1 MTYAAKA
8 DLRQT
13 MRSRWMLRL
22 FSSQS
27 YQLLRT
33 DSSAGPKLPSFLI
46 YHTKREQLG
55 HTVRYR
61 SDAHTKRHITKLF
74 VKGTMSRDFLSPV
87 FSSNNLSWSQQACLG
102 TISNFFSDIRIR
114 NRLLVD
120 KFTGKSSRNPQVR
133 QFLQAQI
140 ACPQV
145 VKVTYSRFLE

>member
-1 MTYAAKA
+1 MTSAAKA

-46 YHTKREQLG
+46 HHPKREQLG

-61 SDAHTKRHITKLF
+61 SDAHTKWHITKRF
-74 VKGTMSRDFLSPV
+74 VKGTVSRDFLSPV
-87 FSSNNLSWSQQACLG
+87 FFTKQLFLVPIGMPRNDFK
-102 TISNFFSDIRIR
+102 FFSDIRIR
-114 NRLLVD
+114 YRLPGDAYTGEVNQNPLSQAIFANMNRMSL
-120 KFTGKSSRNPQVR
+120 GS
-133 QFLQAQI
+133 
-140 ACPQV
+140 
-145 VKVTYSRFLE
+145 